1 MRLGELG
8 GDIQEAMES
17 YEVEIKGKVYPVK
30 AIRNI
35 GGHTI
40 EAYHIHAGKSVS
52 AVKTPSQEKMEEGE
66 LYAIETFA
74 STGKGWIT
82 EEGECSHYMKDFDAK
97 PVPLRHPRAKTL
109 LKHINETYSTLAF
122 CKRWLERSGETGYQ
136 MGLKHLCESGIV
148 NALPP
153 LCEPKGSYVAQF
165 EHTVLLKPSCKE
177 VLSRGDDY

>member
-30 AIRNI
+30 SIRNLL
-35 GGHTI
+35 GHTI
-40 EAYHIHAGKSVS
+40 APYKIHAGKSVPI
-52 AVKTPSQEKMEEGE
+52 VKSPMQDKMQEGE

-74 STGKGWIT
+74 STGKGWIN
-82 EEGECSHYMKDFDAK
+82 EDGEVSHFMKDFDAK

-136 MGLKHLCESGIV
+136 MGLKHLCDAGII
-148 NALPP
+148 NPLPP
-153 LCEPKGSYVAQF
+153 LCETKGSYVAQF
-165 EHTVLLKPSCKE
+165 EHTVLLKSSCKE